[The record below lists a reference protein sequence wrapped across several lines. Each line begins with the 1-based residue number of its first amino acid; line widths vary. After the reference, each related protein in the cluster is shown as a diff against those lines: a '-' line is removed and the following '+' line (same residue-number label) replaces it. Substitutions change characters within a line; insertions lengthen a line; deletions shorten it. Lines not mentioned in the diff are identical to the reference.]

1 MNNYLKIRGL
11 GILFLLGDNPAPEKE
26 YLISIKA
33 ELEGI
38 IKDIKDKDNP
48 AYTYLMRYLS
58 TEMISEIGSS
68 KKIKVEN
75 GKTKSQKLRWA
86 IETEASQLGLDAKDY
101 YDKEMNKLIAE
112 RLAEIED

>member
-1 MNNYLKIRGL
+1 MDYIKIKGL
-11 GILFLLGDNPAPEKE
+11 SSIVLIGDKPLPEKE

-38 IKDIKDKDNP
+38 TKDIKDKDNP

-58 TEMISEIGSS
+58 TEMINEIGSS

-86 IETEASQLGLDAKDY
+86 IETEGNQLGLDEKDY
-101 YDKEMNKLIAE
+101 YDKEMSKLVAE
-112 RLAEIED
+112 RLGRIKE